1 MGGAGGVMPSVAPFG
16 DRRGGRMGRVVRFYG
31 RLPLGKKRSMPALLP
46 FEPGLCDSFDESL
59 FVRLHLFAEGTI
71 IADVLRNYQTTINN
85 RYILSR

>member
-1 MGGAGGVMPSVAPFG
+1 MTPSFLFRG
-16 DRRGGRMGRVVRFYG
+16 HRRRARTERVLRFYG

-59 FVRLHLFAEGTI
+59 FVRLHLFAEVTI
-71 IADVLRNYQTTINN
+71 IADVLRNFQTTMNN